1 MTKRANAMMTM
12 RQAMDDFNN
21 TKEVVNP
28 MEEYI
33 EAMAWLHCPEL
44 FLDADRDKEIREQMR
59 WERETEEWL
68 RNHSNNPAD
77 PNYSE
82 IYSDVYK
89 DLYGVRPR
97 W

>member
-1 MTKRANAMMTM
+1 MTRTLEAAETVKMAVADLNNETPLV
-12 RQAMDDFNN
+12 DD
-21 TKEVVNP
+21 
-28 MEEYI
+28 MGDYI
-33 EAMAWLHCPEL
+33 ETIARLTQVVDWEGNFTGTIADEL
-44 FLDADRDKEIREQMR
+44 R
-59 WERETEEWL
+59 WERDTIEWL
-68 RNHSNNPAD
+68 SKHSNNPAD